1 MHKKAFTLIEILI
14 VIAIIGI
21 LAGVLIV
28 AFAKAQSSARD
39 AARKADVSSYS
50 KALMVEKSSNP
61 SSEFPKEEILCC
73 LDVDPSNPL
82 YCSSAM
88 NSNKV
93 KEMITAVPKDPL
105 NDGTI
110 NHCYGYISNGID
122 ANISTNLE
130 NGETYVYNF
139 GGETLSQTGTS
150 SDLVLTIDNA
160 LPRILGSWSR
170 EGTGSDKSFVLK
182 KENTSPT
189 SRTDPSATELSIGS
203 QENFI
208 DTDIENDKTYCYS
221 IWNYNSSTNMYSIP
235 ISRCSSVGPVIL
247 TSFSADAIDGSAA
260 VSLNWVKS
268 NSSYSTIIRRS
279 TGTTPPATITDG
291 QAVTIANITDLN
303 KTDSD
308 LSLNTTYS
316 YSAFSY
322 NNTTNLASSP
332 RTAIIT
338 TAPTLPSLS
347 ASATSATEITVS
359 YDIPAG
365 ALSTEITRTTP
376 SNTWTKL
383 SGTSFI
389 DSGRTPNVQY
399 CYTARSSNIDGTYST
414 TTTSQCATTSY
425 LVPAVPTVT
434 LLPVS
439 TSAITVSYNFPSGA
453 TRTVVER
460 VSPANTWNQTD
471 TGVTSISD
479 TSLTAAT
486 QYCYHAKSCSTV
498 DDASCSSFSTNVCA
512 STLFLIPAIPT
523 ISVAVA
529 SSTSTTVSYNIP
541 ANATRTVIT
550 RVSPANTWTQ
560 TTGTSLTDTGLTSG
574 TQYCYNAKSCSTS
587 NDASCSSVSSNVCAI
602 PVAPLGSAT
611 NPATTCKAILDSGQS
626 QGNGT
631 YYIDT
636 NGGDSSDKFQ
646 TYCDMTN
653 GGWTLFANSL
663 GATSLY
669 PADYTNG
676 KGAVDYTPSADWIH
690 KVADFNSFSNPS
702 MKVTMG
708 SVVDYFIP
716 NGVSFST
723 MMTTSPTTNFKWT
736 NNLSKPFVIPTYY
749 SAHLGGS
756 ATGWPSAN
764 VSGDSRA
771 YLSFWGG
778 NGTPVGGC
786 CHATYSDTAAWGQA
800 FKVWFREGIVESS
813 FANSSCKAIKDA
825 TSTNLSGIYTINP
838 AGTSLQVYCD
848 MNTDGGGY
856 TVMASCLSLYNAGL
870 SGIGNPTS
878 STNGTYE
885 INPSGTISKVTC
897 DMTNGGWTLL
907 LTSASNGYVDKT
919 AYTAEN
925 IGCGVN
931 PPANPNINGITF
943 NYFKFYSPT
952 VGTVVG
958 NLSTTG
964 TFTCNTNQFFAT
976 SNMGYITHGGSTICS
991 LNTNA
996 KSCQFDAPV
1005 NYGTKETGYATYD
1018 YHRGLYWGGTYYGS
1032 QWYIYI
1038 K

>member
-574 TQYCYNAKSCSTS
+574 TQYCYNAKSCSTT
-587 NDASCSSVSSNVCAI
+587 NDASCSSVSSNVCATT
-602 PVAPLGSAT
+602 ALSCT
-611 NPATTCKAILDSGQS
+611 NYNMASGALIINTNNSSYCISGTSTGGNNIIVSSGIATTISF
-626 QGNGT
+626 T
-631 YYIDT
+631 
-636 NGGDSSDKFQ
+636 
-646 TYCDMTN
+646 
-653 GGWTLFANSL
+653 
-663 GATSLY
+663 GATTIDMS
-669 PADYTNG
+669 AQG
-676 KGAVDYTPSADWIH
+676 KSAIVLGGGANVIANITS
-690 KVADFNSFSNPS
+690 
-702 MKVTMG
+702 
-708 SVVDYFIP
+708 
-716 NGVSFST
+716 GVSVTLKGGNAST
-723 MMTTSPTTNFKWT
+723 TVAGFAGINVPSGSTINIQNSGT
-736 NNLSKPFVIPTYY
+736 LSVI
-749 SAHLGGS
+749 GGNA
-756 ATGWPSAN
+756 ATAGN
-764 VSGDSRA
+764 A
-771 YLSFWGG
+771 YGGGGAGAGIGG
-778 NGTPVGGC
+778 NGGVGTYLSDGGAASGIVGGN
-786 CHATYSDTAAWGQA
+786 GQA
-800 FKVWFREGIVESS
+800 
-813 FANSSCKAIKDA
+813 
-825 TSTNLSGIYTINP
+825 
-838 AGTSLQVYCD
+838 AGTIIIAGSS
-848 MNTDGGGY
+848 NIKGG
-856 TVMASCLSLYNAGL
+856 
-870 SGIGNPTS
+870 
-878 STNGTYE
+878 NGA
-885 INPSGTISKVTC
+885 
-897 DMTNGGWTLL
+897 NGGTEVMVHI
-907 LTSASNGYVDKT
+907 AVVD
-919 AYTAEN
+919 
-925 IGCGVN
+925 
-931 PPANPNINGITF
+931 
-943 NYFKFYSPT
+943 
-952 VGTVVG
+952 
-958 NLSTTG
+958 
-964 TFTCNTNQFFAT
+964 Q
-976 SNMGYITHGGSTICS
+976 
-991 LNTNA
+991 
-996 KSCQFDAPV
+996 
-1005 NYGTKETGYATYD
+1005 
-1018 YHRGLYWGGTYYGS
+1018 
-1032 QWYIYI
+1032 
-1038 K
+1038 